1 MRANNANSR
10 DVYGMD
16 DAATA
21 SSVEVVDIRTES
33 LPLTAAA
40 SALTDSNA
48 FNFFRG
54 CIEEVKVSQIH
65 YLII

>member
-1 MRANNANSR
+1 MRANANSR

-16 DAATA
+16 DASTA
-21 SSVEVVDIRTES
+21 PVEVVDIRTES
-33 LPLTAAA
+33 LPLTA

-54 CIEEVKVSQIH
+54 CIEEVKVRQ
-65 YLII
+65 LIEEIINN

>member
-1 MRANNANSR
+1 MRANSR

-21 SSVEVVDIRTES
+21 PVEVVDIRTES
-33 LPLTAAA
+33 LPLTSAA
-40 SALTDSNA
+40 ALTDSNA

-54 CIEEVKVSQIH
+54 CIEEVKVSQIY
-65 YLII
+65 YLID

>member
-21 SSVEVVDIRTES
+21 PVEVVDIRTES